1 MGVLEFFGIDIEKK
15 ENKIID
21 SLKSNL
27 KESFKRIKED
37 ISEQKEWISHI
48 HSDFKYHKNEIK
60 SHIGTHSDNFENVSQ
75 WIEYLNNSNNNLKKE
90 VISLEKSIYSRIKK
104 DFSTFNNQILSAIRS
119 QNNTHNMEIM
129 AKKVELLERKIIA
142 LESEKKAYIPE
153 IKINHKNTYQENSSL
168 NNTQQKILS
177 LLYSSSIPIDYSTIA
192 KNLNI
197 SIISARVYVKKLK
210 DMGYGIETA
219 YSGKKVLITINN
231 KQKIK
236 KFYNN

>member
-129 AKKVELLERKIIA
+129 AKKVELLERKI
-142 LESEKKAYIPE
+142 
-153 IKINHKNTYQENSSL
+153 KINHKNTYQENSSL